1 MSNHTIISFSDP
13 AFHDHLTD
21 LLRGGARCLLA
32 QAIEDELA
40 LFLAGYSDLTLQQGH
55 QAVVRNGY
63 QPERSILTGIGAVT
77 VKMPKTRDR
86 SGQGIHFRSSLVPPY
101 LKKTRRLDEM
111 IPWLYLCGVSTND
124 FDQALKALFGESVK
138 GLSPN
143 SIARLKQAWEG
154 EYAAW
159 QDKSWKGHRMIYIW
173 ADGIYVNIRAA
184 ERRCVLVI
192 IGCDEQGRKHFLAIE
207 DGHRESKE
215 SWLQVLLKLKD
226 RGLEIAPELAV
237 GDGAMGFWAA
247 LGEVFPSTGTQ
258 RCWVHKTANVLNKLP
273 KSVQAQAKSV
283 ASEGSCSAGARALT
297 ADRKLKCKRKTVVG
311 EMGP

>member
-1 MSNHTIISFSDP
+1 VLYVAVIVAP
-13 AFHDHLTD
+13 
-21 LLRGGARCLLA
+21 
-32 QAIEDELA
+32 EDELA
-40 LFLAGYSDLTLQQGH
+40 LFLAGYSDVTLEQGR

-63 QPERSILTGIGAVT
+63 QPERSILTGIGPET

-86 SGQGIHFRSSLVPPY
+86 SGQGIYFRSSLVPPY

-124 FDQALKALFGESVK
+124 FDRALKALFGESVK

-143 SIARLKQAWEG
+143 SIARLKQSWEV

-159 QDKSWKGHRMIYIW
+159 RDKSWKGHRMVYVW

-226 RGLEIAPELAV
+226 RGLEMAPELAV

-247 LGEVFPSTGTQ
+247 LDEVYPETGQQRRFGEASGLLEFMTTRPHIRFTGVE
-258 RCWVHKTANVLNKLP
+258 R
-273 KSVQAQAKSV
+273 
-283 ASEGSCSAGARALT
+283 
-297 ADRKLKCKRKTVVG
+297 
-311 EMGP
+311 